1 MSNDHYFTPGESH
14 FDELAYS
21 ASLVDGI
28 ARKNPWWLMEHS
40 TGAVN
45 WRPINYRKEPGQLVC
60 DSLAHL
66 AMGADAIC
74 CFQWRQS
81 KAGAEKYHTAMV
93 PHAGEDSQ
101 DFCDVCELGA
111 DLALLGEQGLLGTR
125 LAQSRVA
132 VVFDY
137 ESQWAT
143 EHTATPTQQ
152 VRHWTEPLAW
162 FRAFTD
168 NGVTADV
175 VPIRGDWDSYE
186 AAVLPSV
193 YLLDE
198 ANSQRVRDYVA
209 KGGKLFATYYT
220 GISDERDHIWL
231 GGYPGSIRDV
241 VGVRIEEFA
250 PMGDDFPGALDHL
263 DLDNGTVAHDFA
275 DVITSTADSAT
286 VLSRFKAEPWTGMDG
301 APAIVANRYGEG
313 ATVYVGCR
321 LGRDGLASALP
332 AMCGSIGFDLPQ
344 GDGRIMRIERVSDD
358 AGFEFLFNRSRE
370 QVTVEVDGEPL
381 VASLG
386 RVEDGRAVLDPN
398 GVVVIKR

>member
-1 MSNDHYFTPGESH
+1 MRWTAARRRALREQ
-14 FDELAYS
+14 ERA
-21 ASLVDGI
+21 
-28 ARKNPWWLMEHS
+28 ARK
-40 TGAVN
+40 
-45 WRPINYRKEPGQLVC
+45 
-60 DSLAHL
+60 
-66 AMGADAIC
+66 
-74 CFQWRQS
+74 
-81 KAGAEKYHTAMV
+81 AEK
-93 PHAGEDSQ
+93 ERQ
-101 DFCDVCELGA
+101 K
-111 DLALLGEQGLLGTR
+111 
-125 LAQSRVA
+125 RVA
-132 VVFDY
+132 RD
-137 ESQWAT
+137 
-143 EHTATPTQQ
+143 
-152 VRHWTEPLAW
+152 
-162 FRAFTD
+162 
-168 NGVTADV
+168 
-175 VPIRGDWDSYE
+175 E
-186 AAVLPSV
+186 AAERKRAARSGF
-193 YLLDE
+193 
-198 ANSQRVRDYVA
+198 ANVA

-220 GISDERDHIWL
+220 GISDERDHIRL

-275 DVITSTADSAT
+275 DVITATADSAT

-398 GVVVIKR
+398 GVVVTALT